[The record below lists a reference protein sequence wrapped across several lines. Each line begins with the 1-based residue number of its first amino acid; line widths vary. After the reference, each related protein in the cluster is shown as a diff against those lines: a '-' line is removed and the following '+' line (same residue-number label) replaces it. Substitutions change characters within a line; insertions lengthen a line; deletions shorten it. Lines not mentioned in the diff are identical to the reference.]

1 TNLSQLDL
9 CFNQLK
15 SVPESIG
22 NLTNLSELHLSF
34 NPLEDPP
41 IEIAEQGINAIREY
55 FHQNQA
61 EKDQRI

>member
-1 TNLSQLDL
+1 MHRLPSVNLILFL
-9 CFNQLK
+9 ITL
-15 SVPESIG
+15 
-22 NLTNLSELHLSF
+22 LTTLIAGTLQQGI